1 MYERQRHLLR
11 GTNIAAG
18 GWVAAALAA
27 YQGDCSPVPAPQ
39 PAAADC
45 NRLLGPCAVYCKHSH
60 EHARWDSSLHSKGG
74 VQLSGEGRCL
84 QGSLCLKDPHALQ
97 PSSRVRCFRHAF

>member
-45 NRLLGPCAVYCKHSH
+45 NRLLGPCAVYCNHSH
-60 EHARWDSSLHSKGG
+60 GHARWDSSLHRKGG
-74 VQLSGEGRCL
+74 VELSGGRQVPAGVAC
-84 QGSLCLKDPHALQ
+84 
-97 PSSRVRCFRHAF
+97 V